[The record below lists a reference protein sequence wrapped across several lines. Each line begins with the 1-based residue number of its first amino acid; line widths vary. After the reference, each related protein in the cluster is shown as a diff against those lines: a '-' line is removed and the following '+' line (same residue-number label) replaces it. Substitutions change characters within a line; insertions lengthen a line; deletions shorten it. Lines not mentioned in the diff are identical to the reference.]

1 MRKILT
7 IIFIGILMCGIL
19 IFHNKL
25 LIKISI
31 IEREIYVEKRY
42 VEDLEKKLSMVKMN
56 YEQKVDLKAF
66 EQEMSKKKQMEITTD
81 VNYFSTEEENEMEE

>member
-1 MRKILT
+1 MRKVLT

-81 VNYFSTEEENEMEE
+81 VNYFSTEEESEMEE

>member
-1 MRKILT
+1 MRKVLM

-56 YEQKVDLKAF
+56 YEQKVDLKGF
-66 EQEMSKKKQMEITTD
+66 EQEMAKKKQMEITTD
-81 VNYFSTEEENEMEE
+81 VNYFSTEEESEMEE

>member
-1 MRKILT
+1 MKKVLT
-7 IIFIGILMCGIL
+7 VIFIGILMCGIL

-42 VEDLEKKLSMVKMN
+42 VEDLEKKLSMIKMN
-56 YEQKVDLKAF
+56 YEQKVDLKSF
-66 EQEMSKKKQMEITTD
+66 EQEMTEKNQMQITTD
-81 VNYFSTEEENEMEE
+81 VNYFSTEEEIGMEE

>member
-66 EQEMSKKKQMEITTD
+66 EQEMAKKKQMEITTD
-81 VNYFSTEEENEMEE
+81 VNYFFTEEESEMEE

>member
-1 MRKILT
+1 MRKVLM

-66 EQEMSKKKQMEITTD
+66 EQEMAKKKQMEITTD
-81 VNYFSTEEENEMEE
+81 VNYFSTEEESEMEE

>member
-1 MRKILT
+1 MRKVLT

>member
-1 MRKILT
+1 MRKVLT

-42 VEDLEKKLSMVKMN
+42 VEDLEKKLSMIKMN

-66 EQEMSKKKQMEITTD
+66 EQEMAKKKQMEITTD
-81 VNYFSTEEENEMEE
+81 VNYFSTEEESEMEE

>member
-81 VNYFSTEEENEMEE
+81 VNYFSTEEESEMEE

>member
-1 MRKILT
+1 
-7 IIFIGILMCGIL
+7 MCGIL

-56 YEQKVDLKAF
+56 YEQKVDLKSF
-66 EQEMSKKKQMEITTD
+66 EQEMAEKNQMQITTD
-81 VNYFSTEEENEMEE
+81 INYFSTDEEKEMEE